1 MSLFIFLF
9 CPPFK
14 VFYDSLKKNI
24 NKEDCY
30 KGKNLFEYME
40 LYLKLDVLILSD
52 VFQAFRDISI
62 KYYDLDPVHYISS
75 TGLFG
80 TQC

>member
-1 MSLFIFLF
+1 MIRL
-9 CPPFK
+9 K
-14 VFYDSLKKNI
+14 KKKNI